1 MIEIFDKQDI
11 SFLDEWEDILMQQ
24 TNKVQKDAVPAFSKI
39 PQYSVNDKDIILQL
53 LSNYDDIYPG
63 WIRCT
68 KFSYVFRFEPDKPTM
83 LPHTDTDPETAK
95 LIKDKAKRILIYA
108 TSIWKE
114 EWNGGTYFAPFEKY
128 GVNRH
133 NAARCPKK
141 RFAEEATLVKNVPG
155 RAVVFD
161 VDELH
166 LPQEFSGNTKQRL
179 VYSAIL
185 VHPDY
190 PEIAEN
196 LRGSD
201 NQGRRVVK
209 LESP

>member
-1 MIEIFDKQDI
+1 MIEIFDKEDT
-11 SFLDEWEDILMQQ
+11 SFLYDWESLLTQQ
-24 TNKVQKDAVPAFSKI
+24 TNKVQKDAFAEFSKL
-39 PQYSVNDKDIILQL
+39 PQYSINDSNVILQL
-53 LSNYDDIYPG
+53 LSNYDDVYPG

-68 KFSYVFRFEPDKPTM
+68 NFSYVFKFQPDKPTM

-95 LIKDKAKRILIYA
+95 QIKGKAKRILIYA

-141 RFAEEATLVKNVPG
+141 KFIEEATLVQNIPG

-179 VYSAIL
+179 VYSAML

-190 PEIAEN
+190 PEIARN
-196 LRGSD
+196 LQGPD